1 MIKFLRFLFTLS
13 LAGVIIAL
21 SAATA
26 YVNSATQTLPN
37 YQVLEQYEPPVMTR
51 VHAADGGLM
60 AEFATNRR
68 LYLPIGAVPDR
79 VKQAFI
85 SAEDKNFAKHF
96 GLDPEGL
103 LRAVINNVKNI
114 GSGRRPEGAST
125 ITQQVAKN
133 FLLSSDA
140 TLQRKVK
147 EAILAMRIEKAY
159 SKDRIL
165 ELYLNEIYLGRG
177 AYGIAAAA
185 LTYFDKAVHEL
196 TLEEAAYLAALPK
209 GPSNYDPF
217 KQTQRALDRR
227 NWVLER
233 MFDNGYITQVEQ
245 QAAKAK
251 SLGVT
256 LRPKDTYLFAT
267 DYFTEEVRRQLVTR
281 YGTNSLYEGGLSVRT
296 TLDPQMQV
304 LARDALQRGLIKFDQ
319 NYGWRGAFDAIALS
333 DGQSQDWG
341 VSLLALEP
349 LFDVPEWRLAVVLKA
364 DDKVVE
370 IGLQP
375 EKDQAGIPSSR
386 RETGSIAAADMKWAL
401 RMIDAQGKRHTAK
414 NPSEVL
420 RRGDVIFVEK
430 KTAAQEDNV
439 YLLRQPPKIQ
449 GALVAMEPV
458 TGRVLAMVG
467 GFSYAQSE
475 FNRATQAYRQPGSSF
490 KPFVYAAALDNGY
503 TPASVVLDGPVEID
517 QGPLGKWRPKNYGGT
532 FAGPSTLRYGI
543 ELSRNLMTV
552 RLANDLGMEAVAEYA
567 ERFGIYDKMQPV
579 LSMSLG
585 AGETT
590 VLRMVTAYSVIANG
604 GRSIEP
610 SMIDRIQD
618 RYGRTI
624 YRHDK
629 RICYD
634 CSANIWDNQPEPDL
648 IDERDQVL
656 DPMTAYQVTSM
667 MQGVVQRGT
676 AARLNY
682 LNRPLAGKTG
692 TTNESK
698 DVWFVG
704 FTPDIVVGVFIG
716 YDQPRSLGFG
726 ATGGSIAAPIF
737 GDFFD
742 AAMKDKP
749 KVDFKM
755 PAGMQRIAINRK
767 TGMQAA
773 EGDEAVMAEAF
784 KPGTGPADVYQV
796 IGSTESFQEGVPV
809 PLTSPQVT
817 RALESGSGGLY

>member
-1 MIKFLRFLFTLS
+1 MVKFLRFFLTLS
-13 LAGVIIAL
+13 LAGIIVAL

-26 YVNSATQTLPN
+26 YVNSATQELPN
-37 YQVLEQYEPPVMTR
+37 YQILEQYEPPVMTR
-51 VHAADGGLM
+51 IHAGDGGLM

-68 LYLPIGAVPDR
+68 LYLPIGAVPER
-79 VKQAFI
+79 VRHAFI
-85 SAEDKNFAKHF
+85 SAEDKNFTRHF

-103 LRAVINNVKNI
+103 IRAVINNAKNI

-133 FLLSSDA
+133 FLLSSDP
-140 TLQRKVK
+140 TLTRKVK

-159 SKDRIL
+159 SKERIL

-185 LTYFDKAVHEL
+185 LTYFNKAVNEL

-217 KQTQRALDRR
+217 KHTARAIERR

-233 MFDNGYITQVEQ
+233 MLDNGYITPAE
-245 QAAKAK
+245 ANIAKDTP
-251 SLGVT
+251 LGVT
-256 LRPKDTYLFAT
+256 LRPKDTYLFAA
-267 DYFTEEVRRQLVTR
+267 DYFTEEVRRQLVAR
-281 YGTNSLYEGGLSVRT
+281 YGSTALYEGGLSVRT
-296 TLDPQMQV
+296 TLNPQMQV
-304 LARDALQRGLIKFDQ
+304 LARDALHRGLIKFDQ
-319 NYGWRGAFDAIALS
+319 NFGWRGAYAQINFDED
-333 DGQSQDWG
+333 DGQNWDRKLSEIEA
-341 VSLLALEP
+341 LA
-349 LFDVPEWRLAVVLKA
+349 DVPEWRLGVVLSA
-364 DDKVVE
+364 DDKGVE

-375 EKDQAGIPSSR
+375 TKELSGLPSDV
-386 RETGSIAAADMKWAL
+386 RETGFIAASDMKWAL
-401 RMIDAQGKRHTAK
+401 RMIDAQGKRQTAK
-414 NPSEVL
+414 NPAQVL
-420 RRGDVIFVEK
+420 NRGDVVFVEK
-430 KTAAQEDNV
+430 KSGEQEENG
-439 YLLRQPPKIQ
+439 YLLRQIPKVQ

-552 RLANDLGMEAVAEYA
+552 RLANDLGMETVAEYA

-629 RICYD
+629 RICHE
-634 CSANIWDNQPEPDL
+634 CAANAWENQPEPEL
-648 IDERDQVL
+648 IDDRDQVL

-682 LNRPLAGKTG
+682 LDRPLAGKTG

-698 DVWFVG
+698 DAWFVG

-716 YDQPRSLGFG
+716 YDQPLSLGYG
-726 ATGGSIAAPIF
+726 ATGGSIAAPVF
-737 GDFFD
+737 GDFFEK
-742 AAMKDKP
+742 AMKDKP

-755 PAGMQRIAINRK
+755 PVGMRRITINRK

-773 EGDEAVMAEAF
+773 DGDEAVMAEAF

-809 PLTSPQVT
+809 PLMSPQLT
-817 RALESGSGGLY
+817 RALESGAGGLY